1 MYLRTQFSIFII
13 CSILCFLFFTSEVR
27 CAREKAVVKKT
38 KPFDNVIAGLESIAT
53 GMFDI
58 LRGVAPGL
66 ADLVSDIATSI
77 GSKKSK
83 H

>member
-38 KPFDNVIAGLESIAT
+38 NVIAGLESIAT